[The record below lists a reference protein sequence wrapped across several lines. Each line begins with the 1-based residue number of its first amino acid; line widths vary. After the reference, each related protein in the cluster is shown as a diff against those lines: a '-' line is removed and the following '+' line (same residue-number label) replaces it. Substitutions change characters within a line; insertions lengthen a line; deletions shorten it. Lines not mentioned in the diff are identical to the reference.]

1 MYSTFYFIQREERKK
16 KCIVIEYENGVI
28 EMLYKLKML
37 EYITPIWFCCHYW
50 YFFCCGWNG
59 ILSQLYFYQSAWRQ
73 NYRFFR
79 M

>member
-37 EYITPIWFCCHYW
+37 EYITPI
-50 YFFCCGWNG
+50 
-59 ILSQLYFYQSAWRQ
+59 
-73 NYRFFR
+73 
-79 M
+79 